1 MEYNNMREVLEHA
14 VDRSPDKVYL
24 LFEDQKVT
32 YNQLDRLIN
41 QTANMFINLGIR
53 KGDRVALMLPNCPE
67 FIYLWFGLI
76 KIGASIVPV
85 NTSFREKETAYILQ
99 HSEAKMMVATQKYW
113 EIVQKA
119 MENYNIQLD
128 HRLSVGGGFDDILVY
143 ERIRSQFSSVLA
155 DVSISR
161 TDEAAILYTS
171 GTTGNPKG
179 CLESQ
184 EYYLVA
190 GNRYSEHLGLT
201 ASDRVLTSLPIFH
214 MNPQILSVMGTLLC
228 SLALVDRFHPSTWWQ
243 EMRAKE
249 ATHFHYL
256 GVMPAMLMGMR
267 IQEDDTDHRPWIG
280 IGAGVPKTIHQ
291 PFEERFNVT
300 LLEVFGMTETGLNFC
315 CLPHPDRAVGTSCFC
330 KPFVEYEAM
339 VVDDDDKEVP
349 YGTVGEMVLRGSNVD
364 SRRQGFM
371 FGYYKDPVATEKVW
385 KNGWFHTGDYVK
397 RDAEGR
403 YYFVDRKKDIVRR
416 SGENISASEVEGVIH
431 QHQAIMDVA
440 VIPVPD
446 PIREQEVKAY
456 VVLKEGYS
464 MDTVPISDLIAWVV
478 DRLAYYK
485 VPRYWEFRDSLPVT
499 QTGKIQ
505 KQKLKGEKENL
516 AVGSFDR
523 VENKWVKESLTVMI
537 QGLLDLN

>member
-1 MEYNNMREVLEHA
+1 MNYRNIREVLEQA
-14 VDRSPDKVYL
+14 VDRNPDKVYL
-24 LFEDQKVT
+24 LFEDQKIT
-32 YNQLDRLIN
+32 YKELDCLTN
-41 QTANMFINLGIR
+41 QTANMFINLGVH

-76 KIGASIVPV
+76 KIGASMVPV
-85 NTSFREKETAYILQ
+85 NTSFREKETAYILR
-99 HSEAKMMVATQKYW
+99 HSEAKVMVATPKYW

-119 MENYNIQLD
+119 MKIDNIQLD
-128 HRLSVGGGFDDILVY
+128 HRLSVHGKFEDIMVY
-143 ERIRSQFSSVLA
+143 ERIRSLFSSELT

-161 TDEAAILYTS
+161 TDEAAVLYTS
-171 GTTGNPKG
+171 GTTGSPKG

-190 GNRYSEHLGLT
+190 GNRYSKHLGLT
-201 ASDRVLTSLPIFH
+201 SSDRVLTPLPIFH
-214 MNPQILSVMGTLLC
+214 MNPQILSVMGTLFAGA

-256 GVMPAMLMGMR
+256 GVMPAMLMGMHL
-267 IQEDDTDHRPWIG
+267 QEDDANHRSWIG

-315 CLPHPDRAVGTSCFC
+315 CLPQPDRAMGTACFY
-330 KPFVEYEAM
+330 KPFVEFEAM

-349 YGTVGEMVLRGSNVD
+349 YGAIGEMVLRGTNAD
-364 SRRQGFM
+364 NRGRGFM
-371 FGYYKDPVATEKVW
+371 LGYYKDPIATEKVW

-403 YYFVDRKKDIVRR
+403 YYFVDRKKDVVRR

-431 QHQAIMDVA
+431 LHPAIIDVA

-456 VVLKEGYS
+456 VVFKEGYS
-464 MDTVPISDLIAWVV
+464 MDSVPISELIAWVIE
-478 DRLAYYK
+478 RLAYYK
-485 VPRYWEFRDSLPVT
+485 VPRYWEFCDSLPVT
-499 QTGKIQ
+499 ETGKIQ
-505 KQKLKGEKENL
+505 KQKLKVEKENL
-516 AVGSFDR
+516 IVGSFDR
-523 VENKWVKESLTVMI
+523 VEDKWVH
-537 QGLLDLN
+537 